1 MPRKYKL
8 KFGGSEGVSQPMN
21 TTPLIIGVILLVII
35 LPMFG
40 LIGYY
45 GFYLDK
51 CKAKDDDDEYKYT
64 SLCSAGKQL
73 KGGTCEGECDA
84 DDEDTCCEEYNCY
97 PPSTLQRGY
106 KVDGGGIELLAL
118 KTFKSLSGFPGTG
131 SSRELENVTCDTPNY
146 EGVAKAVSCAGRSD
160 KKWTFTG
167 CDVAASTTG
176 GGLPA
181 CVDGVNP
188 GDGGV
193 SGVTPRT
200 PTGDCGDAETSV
212 SATHHGE
219 TVNRRI
225 CDSLYH
231 TSGRFCILNT
241 NEDPDECVR
250 YEQAPGSCS
259 LPAT

>member
-8 KFGGSEGVSQPMN
+8 KFGGGEAGPQPMN

-45 GFYLDK
+45 GFYLNKCQDK
-51 CKAKDDDDEYKYT
+51 DENDEYKYT

-73 KGGTCEGECDA
+73 KGGTCDGEC
-84 DDEDTCCEEYNCY
+84 DEDTCCEEFNCN
-97 PPSTLQRGY
+97 PPTTLQRGY
-106 KVDGGGIELLAL
+106 KVDGGGIELLSTS
-118 KTFKSLSGFPGTG
+118 TFKSLSGFPGTG
-131 SSRELENVTCDTPNY
+131 SSRELENVTCHTPNY
-146 EGVAKAVSCAGRSD
+146 EGTAKAVSCAGRSD

-167 CDVAASTTG
+167 CDVAAS
-176 GGLPA
+176 GGLPS

-200 PTGDCGDAETSV
+200 PTGDCGDAHNSQAWTESGV
-212 SATHHGE
+212 
-219 TVNRRI
+219 TVNRRD

-231 TSGRFCILNT
+231 TSGRFCMLNT
-241 NEDPDECVR
+241 NAIGDECVR
-250 YEQAPGSCS
+250 YEQPPGRCS